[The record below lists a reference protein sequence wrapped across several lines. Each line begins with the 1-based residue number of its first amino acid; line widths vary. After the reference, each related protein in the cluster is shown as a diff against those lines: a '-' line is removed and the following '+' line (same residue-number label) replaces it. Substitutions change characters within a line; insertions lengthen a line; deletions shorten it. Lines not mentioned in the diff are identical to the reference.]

1 MQKLLFSF
9 SVIGMLSFSFSVQ
22 AVNIQHMKKR
32 IEKSTHPPG
41 QTLLPVAQKLA
52 CKAQKK
58 PDCYAANQFQIS
70 RFALVQVHRLEQED
84 LFLFFQEEAN
94 KKWKLKGVTLPQD
107 LNAGFLLTRSD
118 IGESNAKL
126 LLDKLKK

>member
-9 SVIGMLSFSFSVQ
+9 SAVAMLSFSFSASAINV
-22 AVNIQHMKKR
+22 QHMKER
-32 IEKSTHPPG
+32 IQKSTHPPG
-41 QTLLPVAQKLA
+41 QALLPMAQKLA
-52 CKAQKK
+52 CKSEKK
-58 PDCYAANQFQIS
+58 PDCYAANQFQVS

-94 KKWKLKGVTLPQD
+94 KKWKLKGVTLPQE
-107 LNAGFLLTRSD
+107 LNAGFLVTRSD

-126 LLDKLKK
+126 LLSRLKR